1 MSAKRPSL
9 KGKGAQIF
17 LGGEDDTQD
26 ESSASQKNVS
36 EVAGKVKA
44 RKSTRENELGAERAQ
59 DIAEPPKAVI
69 VEANKDGSQEKVE
82 KDKATF
88 YLPLD
93 VLEDLEELWH
103 DVRRLT
109 HKKIKKSEIVS
120 IALQHASDEFRAWQN
135 EERKRSKLMDRLSK

>member
-17 LGGEDDTQD
+17 LGGEDDAQD
-26 ESSASQKNVS
+26 ESSSSQKNVS
-36 EVAGKVKA
+36 EVASKVKA
-44 RKSTRENELGAERAQ
+44 RKSMSKNELDADPAQ
-59 DIAEPPKAVI
+59 DIAETPKAVI
-69 VEANKDGSQEKVE
+69 AKPSNDGSPEKIE

-120 IALQHASDEFRAWQN
+120 IALQHASDEFRAWKN
-135 EERKRSKLMDRLSK
+135 EERKRSKLMDRLSQ